1 MDPSEPH
8 VRRRG
13 FLVNQDTGEP
23 ETGDSESAEGITFR
37 VRIVRPKL
45 RHPLAVGAHAKAVP
59 AIGRSSSPPEPS
71 VSTQRNAPSGRL
83 RSATAT
89 GSHQQERMHR

>member
-1 MDPSEPH
+1 MDTSEPH

-23 ETGDSESAEGITFR
+23 ETGDSESAEGIALR
-37 VRIVRPKL
+37 VRIIRPKL
-45 RHPLAVGAHAKAVP
+45 RQHLAVGAHSKAVP

-71 VSTQRNAPSGRL
+71 VSTQRNAPPGRL

-89 GSHQQERMHR
+89 GNHQPERMHR